1 MQPNF
6 ELLPEAFVVEPEIIV
21 NLHYEAE
28 KRIVI
33 PVPYAKLL
41 GYARRRALTRGR
53 NNPHRRFSIIK
64 RKVMLRKLIFNVL
77 RHLLC
82 ARVSRRN

>member
-21 NLHYEAE
+21 NLHYKAE

-33 PVPYAKLL
+33 AVPYAKLL

-53 NNPHRRFSIIK
+53 NNPHQRFPIIK
-64 RKVMLRKLIFNVL
+64 RKVTFRELVFNVL
-77 RHLLC
+77 LDQFR
-82 ARVSRRN
+82 ARVGRRN